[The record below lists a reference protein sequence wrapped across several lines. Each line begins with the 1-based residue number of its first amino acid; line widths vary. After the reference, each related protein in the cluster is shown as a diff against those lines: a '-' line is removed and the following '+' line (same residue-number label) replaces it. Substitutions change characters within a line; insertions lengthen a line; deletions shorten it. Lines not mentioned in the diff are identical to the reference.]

1 MSSAKAASALLAV
14 FALLLW
20 GLGARVGATYDE
32 PPYAAVSSLYRAGNP
47 GTLAR
52 EYPPLPSDARALA
65 LAPLAPVL
73 PSAPA
78 GLERRSFSPHEW
90 GQLFLFRNAA
100 PARELLRAARRPSI
114 AASLLLGLFVFLWG
128 GAAALAFLILEP
140 NTLAHGALATVDVFA
155 AAFSAGALWAW
166 SRFLKKG
173 KERDAWLAGAAA
185 GAAIASKA
193 TGLGLLPGLALALI
207 WSRGKTLSAKDALG
221 LGRAVL
227 AALGVASA
235 FYAPT
240 GLGGFWAMLAFRSRQ
255 MSEPSP
261 TWFFGAAYPEGHP
274 LYYPGLLLV
283 KTSLPLLVLAIWG
296 ARRWAKENPAAFKTA
311 SSALAVLLAAA
322 LLGKRQ
328 MGVRHVLLAY
338 PLLCLA
344 AGAAASSLWKRGGR
358 PRLIAAALFA
368 WHGASSLNAY
378 PHPLAYANEAAGGPA
393 NTLGLLGDSNL
404 DWGQALPDLA
414 DFLKGNPGGLI
425 LSYFGRDCPSAY
437 GLVYQDAFST
447 PAPCPGIPIRLAP
460 DEKREWLAVGA
471 TKWQGFYEQGAPS
484 WGWLRGRRPHAVL
497 AHSMLVYDITNDAE
511 AHENLSR
518 MYGKAGWNVEEDRE
532 RKRAKLL
539 KSRMKP

>member
-1 MSSAKAASALLAV
+1 MSSNRPAAALLAV

-20 GLGARVGATYDE
+20 GLSVRVGATYDE

-52 EYPPLPSDARALA
+52 EYPPLPSYARALA
-65 LAPLAPVL
+65 LASLAPVL

-78 GLERRSFSPHEW
+78 GLEKTAFSPHQW
-90 GQLFLFRNAA
+90 GQLFLFRNSA
-100 PARELLRAARRPSI
+100 PAREILRAARRPSV
-114 AASLLLGLFVFLWG
+114 AASLLLGLLVFLWG
-128 GAAALAFLILEP
+128 GTAALAFLVTEP
-140 NTLAHGALATVDVFA
+140 NVLAHGALATVDVYA

-166 SRFLKKG
+166 SRFLERG

-185 GAAIASKA
+185 GAALASKA
-193 TGLGLLPGLALALI
+193 TALGLLPAFALALV
-207 WSRGKTLSAKDALG
+207 WSKGKKLSAKDAPG

-227 AALGVASA
+227 AALAVAAA

-240 GLGGFWAMLAFRSRQ
+240 GVGGFAAMLAFRSRQ

-283 KTSLPLLVLAIWG
+283 KTTLPLLALGLYG
-296 ARRWAKENPAAFKTA
+296 AGRWAKERPAAFKTA
-311 SSALAVLLAAA
+311 ASAAFVLLGAAVL
-322 LLGKRQ
+322 GRRQ
-328 MGVRHVLLAY
+328 MGVRHVLLVY
-338 PLLCLA
+338 PLLCLC
-344 AGAAASSLWKRGGR
+344 AGAAAAALWRRGGR
-358 PRLIAAALFA
+358 PRLVAAALFA

-378 PHPLAYANEAAGGPA
+378 PHELAYMNELAGGPSR
-393 NTLGLLGDSNL
+393 TLHVLGDSNL

-414 DFLKGNPGGLI
+414 DFLKENPGGVI
-425 LSYFGRDCPSAY
+425 LSYFGRDCASSY
-437 GLVYQDAFST
+437 GIAYQDAFST
-447 PAPCPGIPIRLAP
+447 PAPCPGAPIRLAP

-471 TKWQGFYEQGAPS
+471 TKWQGFYEQGPPS

-497 AHSMLVYDITNDAE
+497 AHSMLVYDVTNDAA
-511 AHENLSR
+511 AHEELSR

-532 RKRAKLL
+532 RRRAKLL
-539 KSRMKP
+539 KGRIAP